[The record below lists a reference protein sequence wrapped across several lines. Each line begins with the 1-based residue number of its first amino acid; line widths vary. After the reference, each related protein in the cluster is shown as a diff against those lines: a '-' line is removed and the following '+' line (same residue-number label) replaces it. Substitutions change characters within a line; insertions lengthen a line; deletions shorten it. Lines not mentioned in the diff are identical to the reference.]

1 MFNNTEED
9 VTAKRKSEAPM
20 SIDDVRLVVPYEI
33 TQKKTVVEDGE
44 ELEVPVKL
52 YTDVIVEKVFMERVT
67 TGIDPFTGTDYGD
80 AEIPKEHQYDPQT
93 GLPIFKRYIAGTRQ
107 EIEWP
112 WEREDEIEDSGITQE
127 EKADKQSLFVKA
139 ANTLAHPIQTFKRW
153 RTKDTKAVT
162 QVKER
167 EEALDEGLSRIE
179 QEVMEMRKNEKPRSQ
194 DPRFHDAFDNTDTTR
209 NIVEAGE
216 NMRYS
221 ILNPPM
227 PLSLGDE
234 LRGHIQSF
242 GKEQREKDVKA
253 GVPAT
258 KKVKRTTERSQMMSE
273 ISKAKHAAAQQ
284 MKTPM
289 QLRWETEHAKKV
301 KQQKTKPLVSTDEL
315 MAALGAHISQKKM
328 AKKVG
333 ELD

>member
-1 MFNNTEED
+1 MFNDTGGN
-9 VTAKRKSEAPM
+9 KRKSEAPM
-20 SIDDVRLVVPYEI
+20 HIDDVRLVVPYEI
-33 TQKKTVVEDGE
+33 TQKKVAIEDGE
-44 ELEVPVKL
+44 EVEVPVKL

-80 AEIPKEHQYDPQT
+80 AEIPKDHQYDPQT

-112 WEREDEIEDSGITQE
+112 WEKEDEIEDSGITVE
-127 EKADKQSLFVKA
+127 EKADKQSLMVRT
-139 ANTLAHPIQTFKRW
+139 ANALVHPFQTLKRW

-162 QVKER
+162 EVKER
-167 EEALDEGLSRIE
+167 EEVLDEGLARIE

-194 DPRFHDAFDNTDTTR
+194 VPRFRDAFDETDTTR

-221 ILNPPM
+221 ILHPPM
-227 PLSLGDE
+227 PTSLGDE
-234 LRGHIQSF
+234 LRGHISSF
-242 GKEQREKDVKA
+242 SKEQRKKDVEA

-289 QLRWETEHAKKV
+289 QLRWETERAKKV
-301 KQQKTKPLVSTDEL
+301 KQQKTAPLVSTDEL
-315 MAALGAHISQKKM
+315 MAALGAHISQKRATGK
-328 AKKVG
+328 AA
-333 ELD
+333 EID